1 MVEAVVVTDGGQRG
15 GVCGQGDGGEFHALF
30 FKASGHFGGEV
41 LRVGSRT
48 AVAARRNLAVV
59 HQALQHQLG
68 SLYGRLD
75 QYFSGFLLGT
85 DAFGKWAATRSVMS
99 SYRQPVIFCIH

>member
-1 MVEAVVVTDGGQRG
+1 MVETVVVADGGQG
-15 GVCGQGDGGEFHALF
+15 GSVCRQRDSGQFHAFF
-30 FKASGHFGGEV
+30 FKTAGHFCGEV

-48 AVAARRNLAVV
+48 AVAAGQDFAVV

-75 QYFSGFLLGT
+75 QYFFGFLLGA
-85 DAFGKWAATRSVMS
+85 DALGKMCGNA
-99 SYRQPVIFCIH
+99 FL